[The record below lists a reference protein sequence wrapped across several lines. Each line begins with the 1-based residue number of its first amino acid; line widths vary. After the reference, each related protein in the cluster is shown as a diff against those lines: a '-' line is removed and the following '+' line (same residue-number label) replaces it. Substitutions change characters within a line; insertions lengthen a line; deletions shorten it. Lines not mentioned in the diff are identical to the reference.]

1 MKRHRF
7 DPLSFIFGMLFLLG
21 GVPLLISESGFDF
34 FNADWMFP
42 AFLVAAG
49 VVVLATAQF
58 TRRDQDDEAV
68 EDPFN
73 YQDPWSG

>member
-1 MKRHRF
+1 MR
-7 DPLSFIFGMLFLLG
+7 IA
-21 GVPLLISESGFDF
+21 SGQFDF

>member
-21 GVPLLISESGFDF
+21 GVPLLVSESGFSF

-49 VVVLATAQF
+49 VIVLATAQF
-58 TRRDQDDEAV
+58 TRRDRDEDTAD
-68 EDPFN
+68 DPFS
-73 YQDPWSG
+73 YEDPWSG